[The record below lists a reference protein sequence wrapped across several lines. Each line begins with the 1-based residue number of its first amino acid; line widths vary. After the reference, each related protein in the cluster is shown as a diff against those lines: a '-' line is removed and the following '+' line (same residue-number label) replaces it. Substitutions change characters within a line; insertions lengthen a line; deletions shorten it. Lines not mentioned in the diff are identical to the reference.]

1 MLATGLLSETKFFNC
16 PIYLQTG
23 EKESWY
29 QDRGTGASK
38 FGIAQRSVGIWS
50 TQVCLQMHYLLLHLT
65 INLNRYISLLPA
77 EIYLNNIKIRM
88 QDAFFIFISECGF
101 SF

>member
-50 TQVCLQMHYLLLHLT
+50 TQVCLQKHYLLLHF
-65 INLNRYISLLPA
+65 NRYISLLPP
-77 EIYLNNIKIRM
+77 EIYLNNVKIR
-88 QDAFFIFISECGF
+88 I
-101 SF
+101 